1 MKASVPERRSNVL
14 ARVVFVNPSRLS
26 LVAFLVLF
34 LSHSAGAQ
42 QAPGPRVETFVL
54 GPNGS
59 VRLENQRGSSRVEV
73 WDKQSVRV
81 VVEKKQPSS
90 TPLMPSDLV
99 LMGAGSNLLIQC
111 KQNGSPDRID
121 IAVYVP
127 RASHLQ
133 ITGGTWPVEV
143 KGSLASAV
151 VDTTTGNIGYKLPP
165 SDDIRV
171 AMHSAR
177 GIVRSDVSLN
187 VSDRSGT
194 HGLQGSLGS
203 GIAPIILNS
212 QGGNITLLP
221 AADAV
226 GARRVVDENRIRS
239 LGVDDA
245 RDIQSR
251 DRSSE
256 SEQVGRDQQGRD
268 QTYARQDQRQR
279 ASQPGNSPDPDDPEQ
294 NASGGFPAQQ
304 PRSYSP
310 PASGGNSAV
319 FAGGTNSSA
328 SSSVTKNGP
337 LTRPRTQTDSGENS
351 SGLGVRI
358 IPSNPTLSPTPSPG
372 PARDPR
378 YSNRPPAVGNPPDDL
393 DKDMPPLDP
402 DNPGK
407 DPHSSSSSSQG
418 TSSSYPSGGS
428 GSAVFA
434 GGTGSKAN
442 SSVTKYGPL
451 TRPRTETDSNE
462 NSSGLSVRIIPSN
475 ATLGSVP
482 DPRYSGGQSTGS
494 GGYDQQQNQSAQ
506 AQGQGRGNARSSSK
520 SSQYDDPNPA
530 GRADARDSSRDD
542 SIAYT
547 APSPAS
553 SRPGPP
559 SLNRSTAAGGADPE
573 SRAGGA
579 GHDEESVVL
588 NSSLVNVNVSVT
600 DRAGKSL
607 ANLKKEDFRVFENGE
622 PQKLEFFA
630 PTNAPFNLVLLLDLS
645 GSIYDKADV
654 VKSAALHFLDA
665 LGPQDRVAV
674 ITFTRTVAVLSPL
687 TKDHELLRMLIK
699 SIQRPEGGT
708 AFYEA
713 LWFALTETLRGTQGQ
728 RNAIV
733 VMSDGVDNSLDRFN
747 PAHSRISFG
756 QLAGRLEESDC
767 IVFPVYLDT
776 EFEEVFERGN
786 TTAEAYAISRDQLQ
800 RIADLT
806 GGQIFTA
813 KQARD
818 LTGVYN
824 QVAASLRTVY
834 SVGYYPTHSERDGT
848 YRRVRVQV
856 GRPDVAVR
864 ARKGYYAK

>member
-1 MKASVPERRSNVL
+1 M
-14 ARVVFVNPSRLS
+14 
-26 LVAFLVLF
+26 
-34 LSHSAGAQ
+34 
-42 QAPGPRVETFVL
+42 
-54 GPNGS
+54 
-59 VRLENQRGSSRVEV
+59 
-73 WDKQSVRV
+73 
-81 VVEKKQPSS
+81 
-90 TPLMPSDLV
+90 
-99 LMGAGSNLLIQC
+99 
-111 KQNGSPDRID
+111 
-121 IAVYVP
+121 
-127 RASHLQ
+127 
-133 ITGGTWPVEV
+133 
-143 KGSLASAV
+143 
-151 VDTTTGNIGYKLPP
+151 
-165 SDDIRV
+165 
-171 AMHSAR
+171 
-177 GIVRSDVSLN
+177 
-187 VSDRSGT
+187 
-194 HGLQGSLGS
+194 
-203 GIAPIILNS
+203 
-212 QGGNITLLP
+212 
-221 AADAV
+221 
-226 GARRVVDENRIRS
+226 
-239 LGVDDA
+239 
-245 RDIQSR
+245 
-251 DRSSE
+251 
-256 SEQVGRDQQGRD
+256 
-268 QTYARQDQRQR
+268 
-279 ASQPGNSPDPDDPEQ
+279 
-294 NASGGFPAQQ
+294 
-304 PRSYSP
+304 
-310 PASGGNSAV
+310 
-319 FAGGTNSSA
+319 
-328 SSSVTKNGP
+328 
-337 LTRPRTQTDSGENS
+337 
-351 SGLGVRI
+351 
-358 IPSNPTLSPTPSPG
+358 
-372 PARDPR
+372 
-378 YSNRPPAVGNPPDDL
+378 
-393 DKDMPPLDP
+393 
-402 DNPGK
+402 
-407 DPHSSSSSSQG
+407 
-418 TSSSYPSGGS
+418 
-428 GSAVFA
+428 
-434 GGTGSKAN
+434 
-442 SSVTKYGPL
+442 
-451 TRPRTETDSNE
+451 
-462 NSSGLSVRIIPSN
+462 
-475 ATLGSVP
+475 
-482 DPRYSGGQSTGS
+482 
-494 GGYDQQQNQSAQ
+494 
-506 AQGQGRGNARSSSK
+506 
-520 SSQYDDPNPA
+520 
-530 GRADARDSSRDD
+530 
-542 SIAYT
+542 
-547 APSPAS
+547 
-553 SRPGPP
+553 
-559 SLNRSTAAGGADPE
+559 
-573 SRAGGA
+573 
-579 GHDEESVVL
+579 L